1 MKKIAVFMQMED
13 DLRNKIIDTSNRYG
27 YLVDFYKKESD
38 YQRNEDVEIILGN
51 SADLIEKSKNLKW
64 MALYFAGVSPVIL
77 NKIPNDCLL
86 TNSSGAYG
94 TAISEHMVMQ
104 TLMLVRKMPVFFESA
119 MKHRWHKP
127 VLQASIKDAR
137 VTVLGA
143 GDIGTNYAKRIRAFE
158 PKQIIAVNRS
168 GISKEEVFNAV
179 YSVSDLDEVLPQTDI
194 LAMSLPGTPETVN
207 VINADTLSLLPKNAY
222 IINVG
227 RGSSIDE
234 TALIEALN
242 NGHLAGAALDVFKKE
257 PLAVDSP
264 LWNTKNLI
272 ITPHIAG
279 HHSEVR
285 SSRRI
290 VEMFCENIENYALN
304 RPLKYRVN
312 KKLGY

>member
-27 YLVDFYKKESD
+27 YFVDFYRKESD

-94 TAISEHMVMQ
+94 TAIAEHMVMQ

-143 GDIGTNYAKRIRAFE
+143 GDIGTNYAKRIRGFE

-168 GISKEEVFNAV
+168 GVSREEVYDKVYPISK
-179 YSVSDLDEVLPQTDI
+179 LDEVFPETDI
-194 LAMSLPGTPETVN
+194 LAMSLPGTPETEN
-207 VINADTLSLLPKNAY
+207 VIDAHALSLLPEGAY

-227 RGSSIDE
+227 RGNSIDE
-234 TALIEALN
+234 DALMEALN
-242 NGHLAGAALDVFKKE
+242 SNHLAFAALDVFKEE
-257 PLAVDSP
+257 PLPEDSP

-272 ITPHIAG
+272 ITPHVAG
-279 HHSEVR
+279 NQTVEYT
-285 SSRRI
+285 RRKI
-290 VEMFCENIENYALN
+290 VDMFCENLENFANNKPLQYTVN
-304 RPLKYRVN
+304 R
-312 KKLGY
+312 KLGY